1 VFRAHYVTDHGYLVR
16 VEVYGADSAN
26 VESTF
31 NDLIEEETDKFPP
44 AS

>member
-1 VFRAHYVTDHGYLVR
+1 VFRAHYVTEDGYLVR

-31 NDLIEEETDKFPP
+31 NDLLADETDEFAPV
-44 AS
+44 S